1 MGFNDTFG
9 GSSIYPS
16 DVTYLALNLS
26 ADVALNWP
34 IEQQIGGPLVVADIM
49 DIQAG
54 APGLSIFFPDAR
66 QAAQGFTA
74 LFNNV
79 GAEVIQIRNNL
90 GGVIATIAP
99 GSAWQLYMTDNTT
112 EAGLWRSF
120 QYGASVSVIN
130 AAALAG
136 PGLINLG
143 VALALNIDV
152 TVINTSPFA
161 MDATSRARLF
171 NWTGG
176 IGTINLPDASTLGD
190 GWLVFFRN
198 SGLGDIT
205 FVPAAGLIDGQA
217 TKVMAPGSSMV
228 VVSDGTNY
236 ITLTA
241 SGSGG
246 GGGGGSFNLL
256 SIDVSGGGD
265 YVLSGA
271 QLGQVGYK
279 FTGVLTANRNII
291 VPPAIAEYWVDNQTT
306 GAFTLT
312 VKTLAGTGN
321 TVVQGNRAILYC
333 DGVNVVS
340 ADSQVS
346 ISLPLAVNQGG
357 TAATDTANA
366 RINLGLQIGVNIP
379 SVIGAGAS
387 GNWNINITGLAA
399 SATTLTGLTS
409 TIAELNF
416 MSGVTAPLQ
425 PQIDGKAPLNGVGT
439 IGTWPINIAGNAASA
454 TNATNANFATNAGTA
469 TVAGSITGQAPSAT
483 IDTTNAANIS
493 SGVLPVA
500 RVPLI
505 GLLPGITF
513 AVDVGQPAP
522 VGVPGQLFWLY

>member
-1 MGFNDTFG
+1 MAFNDVFG

-16 DVTYLALNLS
+16 DATYIALDLS
-26 ADVALNWP
+26 ADAVLNWP
-34 IEQQIGGPLVVADIM
+34 IEQQIGGPLIVADIM
-49 DIQAG
+49 DIQASV
-54 APGLSIFFPDAR
+54 PGLSIFFPDAR
-66 QAAQGFTA
+66 TATQGFTA
-74 LFNNV
+74 LFNNI
-79 GAEVIQIRNNL
+79 GAEVIQIRNAT

-99 GSAWQLYMTDNTT
+99 GSAWQLYLTDNTV
-112 EAGLWRSF
+112 EAGVWRSF

-176 IGTINLPDASTLGD
+176 IGTIDLPDASTLGD
-190 GWLVFFRN
+190 GWLVFIRN
-198 SGLGDIT
+198 SGLGDLTIT
-205 FVPAAGLIDGQA
+205 PVAGLIDGQA
-217 TKVMAPGSSMV
+217 TKALSPGSSIV

-241 SGSGG
+241 SAGG
-246 GGGGGSFNLL
+246 GGGGGSSFNLVA
-256 SIDVSGGGD
+256 IDVSGGGD

-279 FTGVLTANRNII
+279 FTGLLTANRNII

-346 ISLPLAVNQGG
+346 ISLPVAINQGG
-357 TAATDTANA
+357 TNATDTATA

-379 SVIGAGAS
+379 SLTGLNAS
-387 GNWNINITGLAA
+387 GVWNINILGDAA
-399 SATTLTGLTS
+399 SVGGQLPAYYTN
-409 TIAELNF
+409 ADNLNL
-416 MSGVTAPLQ
+416 GTVPVAR
-425 PQIDGKAPLNGVGT
+425 LNGT
-439 IGTWPINIAGNAASA
+439 YNINISGNANTA
-454 TNATNANFATNAGTA
+454 TNATNAATANNANFA
-469 TVAGSITGQAPSAT
+469 TVAGSITGQAASAT
-483 IDTTNAANIS
+483 TDTTNAVNITA
-493 SGVLPVA
+493 GVLNPA

-513 AVDVGQPAP
+513 QVDVGQPAP
-522 VGVPGQLFWLY
+522 GGVPGQLFWLY